1 MEFINWISNTFAEFG
16 HALIAGLIGAMVAYI
31 IATPKK
37 LKERQDELRQEE
49 KIKRK
54 RLDSLEKAVNALLK
68 DRIIAN
74 YNQLVAKDSASEFEK
89 RNVHTLFTSYKE
101 LHGNGYID
109 ELVETIINLP
119 ISKENN
125 NGTSK

>member
-1 MEFINWISNTFAEFG
+1 MEFINWISSIFAEFG
-16 HALIAGLIGAMVAYI
+16 HALIAGLIGAIVAYI

-37 LKERQDELRQEE
+37 LKERQDELRRDE
-49 KIKRK
+49 KVKQK
-54 RLDSLEKAVNALLK
+54 QLDSLEKAVNALLK

-74 YNQLVAKDSASEFEK
+74 YNQLAVKNSASEFEK

-109 ELVETIINLP
+109 ELVEAIINLP
-119 ISKENN
+119 ISKEN
-125 NGTSK
+125 

>member
-1 MEFINWISNTFAEFG
+1 MEFINWISNIFAEFG
-16 HALIAGLIGAMVAYI
+16 HALIAGLIGAIVAYI

-37 LKERQDELRQEE
+37 LKERQDELRREE
-49 KIKRK
+49 KIKQK
-54 RLDSLEKAVNALLK
+54 RLDALEKAVNALLK

-74 YNQLVAKDSASEFEK
+74 YNQLLAKNSASEFEK
-89 RNVHTLFTSYKE
+89 RNVHTLFISYKE

-119 ISKENN
+119 ISKEN
-125 NGTSK
+125 